1 MWDVKTSGG
10 VGHGESSV
18 SLALAAT
25 ASRYGTASG
34 TFSLDVVHAPSIAL
48 SKRLLDGNK
57 WADRV
62 LFTQDSCAARNAAMH
77 LGVQLYQ
84 SRHGLEKENKDNVEY
99 VIIGKY
105 EKLEGDKGSILEV
118 PPTVG
123 FHKGELI
130 ISYSSRDR
138 SVDSLSQLFDVQRRV
153 GNELYNEYVEMIS
166 NLWERYEQSNHHK
179 QRVIGS
185 VILQAMFHES
195 KLVDPLWQRAMID
208 VAQSKRVP
216 VILEKRA
223 SGLYQFGVQNTIDIL
238 QAKPE
243 IACFD
248 LSTSGQPVVA
258 TLTTDEVFHASQV
271 SDSSAGHGPFSLTP
285 HPIACVSAL
294 HEFETYQDFAASSAS
309 SGRQQL
315 FEEKYIRL
323 LSQLPLVQESIA
335 LINSLAV
342 TMVRIKDGTSGNVR
356 IMENLMRDLRRVD
369 VYVHAEVQDNSNI
382 LTLTVSPWTSPDECE
397 RLCDILYQT
406 IDRMVDKS
414 I

>member
-10 VGHGESSV
+10 VGHGESSA

-25 ASRYGTASG
+25 ASRYGIASG

-48 SKRLLDGNK
+48 SKRLLDSNK
-57 WADRV
+57 WADRA
-62 LFTQDSCAARNAAMH
+62 LFTQDSWSARNAAMH

-84 SRHGLEKENKDNVEY
+84 SRHGLEKDNKDNVEY
-99 VIIGKY
+99 VIIGQ
-105 EKLEGDKGSILEV
+105 EGDKGSILEV

-130 ISYSSRDR
+130 ITYSSRDR
-138 SVDSLSQLFDVQRRV
+138 SVDSLSQLLDVQRRV

-179 QRVIGS
+179 QRMIGS
-185 VILQAMFHES
+185 VILQAMFHDS

-208 VAQSKRVP
+208 VAQSKRAP
-216 VILEKRA
+216 VILDKRA
-223 SGLYQFGVQNTIDIL
+223 SGLYQFGVQNTLDIL

-248 LSTSGQPVVA
+248 LSTSGQPIVA

-271 SDSSAGHGPFSLTP
+271 SDSSAGHGLLSHTP

-294 HEFETYQDFAASSAS
+294 HALETYQDFAASSAS
-309 SGRQQL
+309 SGRQQV

-335 LINSLAV
+335 LRNSLAV
-342 TMVRIKDGTSGNVR
+342 TMIRNKDGTSGNMR
-356 IMENLMRDLRRVD
+356 IMENLVRDLRRED
-369 VYVHAEVQDNSNI
+369 VYAQVAVQDISNV
-382 LTLTVSPWTSPDECE
+382 LTLTVSPWTSPDECS
-397 RLCDILYQT
+397 RLCDILYRT

-414 I
+414 T